1 MNSHV
6 LKEATEDEKMTISL
20 SKNAMFVLEKRYL
33 KKDSN
38 SNIIETP
45 EELFTRVAKSIAAA
59 DKIFDPKANVNKTE
73 KTFMQLLTNLWFIPN
88 SPTLMNAGRRLGQ
101 LAACFV
107 LPVEDSIESV
117 FETLK
122 HTAMIH
128 KSGGGTGFS
137 FSRLRPEKDVV
148 LSTAGIS
155 SGPISFMNVFDVA
168 TETVKQGGTRRGA
181 NMGVLRVDHPDIE
194 AFIESKNDPTRLN
207 NFNISVVLDK
217 TFMDSLEKDSDYDLI
232 NPRTGLVVKRI
243 SAKHI
248 FNMMVS
254 SAWQT
259 GEPGIIFIDRINENN
274 PTPLLGEIEATNPC
288 GEQPLLPYESCTLGS
303 INLSNM
309 VTKNTVNKKRLK
321 KTVHSAVHFLDN
333 VIDANKYPLSRIEK
347 MSKGTRKIG
356 LGVMGFADM
365 LIKLGIP
372 YDSGEA
378 VLQAEDIMS
387 FISQESREASAALA
401 EKRGNFSYYK
411 ESAFD
416 NPSTPYMR
424 NATTTTIAPTG
435 TISIIAGTSS
445 GIEPVFAVAYVRRV
459 LDGKSLH
466 EMHPLFIKKAKA
478 EGFYS
483 KELAEETART
493 GSVQQIDAVPDHIK
507 RLFRTAHDISPEWH
521 IKMQAA
527 FQKYTDNAVSKTV
540 NFPADATI
548 NDVEKVYSLAYRS
561 GCKGVT
567 IYRDGSRSGQAMS
580 IGNGKGLSVKIA
592 PRPRPERTY
601 GVTERISTGCG
612 KLYVTINS
620 DQKGMCEVFA
630 QMGKTG
636 GCASSQIEA
645 AGRLISLALRSG
657 VKIDAVIKQL
667 TGIRCPSPAWQDG
680 KMVLSCPDAIAQVLK
695 KLTNSDFVE
704 RKTMLCVCP
713 ECGGIMSHEEGC
725 IICRSCGFTKC
736 S

>member
-1 MNSHV
+1 
-6 LKEATEDEKMTISL
+6 MTISL
-20 SKNAMFVLEKRYL
+20 TKNAIFVLEKRYL

-38 SNIIETP
+38 GNIVETP
-45 EELFTRVAKSIAAA
+45 DELFARVAKSIAAA
-59 DKIFDPKANVNKTE
+59 DKIFDSKVNVNKTE
-73 KTFMQLLTNLWFIPN
+73 KAFMQLLTSLWFIPN
-88 SPTLMNAGRRLGQ
+88 SPTLMNAGRSLGQ

-207 NFNISVVLDK
+207 NFNISVALTR
-217 TFMDSLEKDSDYDLI
+217 TFMESLEKDSEYDLV

-243 SAKHI
+243 SARQI
-248 FNMMVS
+248 FDKIVG

-274 PTPLLGEIEATNPC
+274 STPLLGEIEATNPC

-321 KTVHSAVHFLDN
+321 KTVHLAVHFLDN
-333 VIDANKYPLSRIEK
+333 VIEVNKYPLSRIEK
-347 MSKGTRKIG
+347 MSKGARKTG

-372 YDSGEA
+372 YDSEEA

-387 FISQESREASAALA
+387 FISQESKSASAALA
-401 EKRGNFSYYK
+401 EKRGNFPYYK
-411 ESAFD
+411 GSIFD

-445 GIEPVFAVAYVRRV
+445 GIEPVFAVAYIRRV

-466 EMHPLFIKKAKA
+466 EMHPIFIKKAKA

-493 GSVQQIDAVPDHIK
+493 GSVQHIDAVPDHIK
-507 RLFRTAHDISPEWH
+507 RLFRTSHDISPEWH

-548 NDVEKVYSLAYRS
+548 NDVEKVYSLAYQS

-567 IYRDGSRSGQAMS
+567 IYRDGSRRGQAMS

-657 VKIDAVIKQL
+657 VKIDAIVKQL
-667 TGIRCPSPAWQDG
+667 IGIRCPSPSWQDG

-704 RKTMLCVCP
+704 RETMLCVCP

>member
-1 MNSHV
+1 
-6 LKEATEDEKMTISL
+6 MTISL

-38 SNIIETP
+38 GNIVETP
-45 EELFTRVAKSIAAA
+45 DELFTRVAKSIAAA
-59 DKIFDPKANVNKTE
+59 DKIFDSKADVNKTE
-73 KTFMQLLTNLWFIPN
+73 KNFMQLLTSLWFIPN

-207 NFNISVVLDK
+207 NFNISVALTR
-217 TFMDSLEKDSDYDLI
+217 TFMESLEKDSEYDLV
-232 NPRTGLVVKRI
+232 NPRTDLVVKRI
-243 SAKHI
+243 SARQI
-248 FNMMVS
+248 FDKIVG

-274 PTPLLGEIEATNPC
+274 STPLLGEIEATNPC

-321 KTVHSAVHFLDN
+321 KTVHLAVHFLDN
-333 VIDANKYPLSRIEK
+333 VIEVNKYPLSRIEK
-347 MSKGTRKIG
+347 MSKGARKTG

-372 YDSGEA
+372 YDSDEA

-387 FISQESREASAALA
+387 FISQESKSASAALA
-401 EKRGNFSYYK
+401 EKRGNFPYYK
-411 ESAFD
+411 GSIFD
-416 NPSTPYMR
+416 NPYTPYMR

-445 GIEPVFAVAYVRRV
+445 GIEPVFAVAYIRRV

-466 EMHPLFIKKAKA
+466 EMHPIFIKKAKA

-493 GSVQQIDAVPDHIK
+493 GSVQHIDAVPDHIK
-507 RLFRTAHDISPEWH
+507 RLFRTSHDISPEWH
-521 IKMQAA
+521 IKMQTA

-548 NDVEKVYSLAYRS
+548 NDVEKVYSLAYQS

-567 IYRDGSRSGQAMS
+567 IYRDGSRRGQAMS

-657 VKIDAVIKQL
+657 VKIDAIVKQL
-667 TGIRCPSPAWQDG
+667 IGIRCPSPSWQDG

-695 KLTNSDFVE
+695 KLTNSNFVE
-704 RKTMLCVCP
+704 RETMMCVCP